1 MGVAAKTAL
10 SFAWSV
16 VPPQFVAGLVS
27 LAKTRKFA
35 VAAVAV
41 LAAGVAVKFIRS
53 QKDMAPADVL
63 ARDGGKGDWD
73 KQGAAKMAKK
83 GQGSN
88 ESFLMSQ
95 RMNQKG
101 YGSEGSEGST
111 SPAGS

>member
-1 MGVAAKTAL
+1 MCMTSLVVLGVAI
-10 SFAWSV
+10 
-16 VPPQFVAGLVS
+16 
-27 LAKTRKFA
+27 
-35 VAAVAV
+35 

-83 GQGSN
+83 GQGN

-101 YGSEGSEGST
+101 YGSEGSEGSA
-111 SPAGS
+111 SSVGS